1 MTNNNFIIY
10 FTFYLH
16 LDSVLLVF
24 RLKISVYSDSVIFL
38 TRFTWIL
45 FEFINDSV
53 LVQQARLFQFH
64 SVHEIVFF

>member
-24 RLKISVYSDSVIFL
+24 RLKFSVYSDSVIFL